1 MKRTIGFLS
10 LILILSGCDKNETDF
25 QREASIFN
33 GTTLRKIENFEGT
46 IKKKGNSLIY
56 KYVSQQDSS
65 KTIEVKFNKASGQL
79 FFGMDEYQKVI
90 DRKVIEQ
97 DLSSDNFDFFDLE
110 NSYPDATGPIL
121 FNEKY
126 GLLAIYNV
134 YGPTIIL
141 LKNKQDK
148 EIRKRILNELKNK

>member
-1 MKRTIGFLS
+1 MKRLIGFL
-10 LILILSGCDKNETDF
+10 LIILFSSSCDKNKSNF

-33 GTTLRKIENFEGT
+33 GTTLRKIENFNGT
-46 IKKKGNSLIY
+46 ITKKENSLIY

-65 KTIEVKFNKASGQL
+65 KTIVVKFDKISKKL
-79 FFGMDEYQKVI
+79 YFGMDEYQKGSN
-90 DRKVIEQ
+90 RKINEQ
-97 DLSSDNFDFFDLE
+97 YLSSDNFDFFDLD

-121 FNEKY
+121 FNEEY

-141 LKNKQDK
+141 LKNKKDS
-148 EIRKRILNELKNK
+148 EIVSRILKMLNE

>member
-1 MKRTIGFLS
+1 MTRLIGFLFI
-10 LILILSGCDKNETDF
+10 ILILSSCDEKKTAF

-33 GTTLRKIENFEGT
+33 GTTLRITENFNAQI
-46 IKKKGNSLIY
+46 IKKENSLIY

-65 KTIEVKFNKASGQL
+65 KTIDIKFDKTSGKL
-79 FFGMDEYQKVI
+79 FFGMDEYQKVSE
-90 DRKVIEQ
+90 RKINEHN
-97 DLSSDNFDFFDLE
+97 LSSDNFDFFNLE

-134 YGPTIIL
+134 NGPTIIL
-141 LKNKQDK
+141 LKNIEDK
-148 EIRKRILNELKNK
+148 EIANRILRKLNE

>member
-1 MKRTIGFLS
+1 MKKIIGFL
-10 LILILSGCDKNETDF
+10 LLLLILSGCDKNETNF
-25 QREASIFN
+25 QREVSIFN
-33 GTTLRKIENFEGT
+33 GTILIRNENFNGT
-46 IKKKGNSLIY
+46 ITKKENSLIY

-65 KTIEVKFNKASGQL
+65 KTIVVKFDKTSGKL
-79 FFGMDEYQKVI
+79 FFAMDEYQKVSERNI
-90 DRKVIEQ
+90 NEHN
-97 DLSSDNFDFFDLE
+97 LSSENFYYFDLE

-141 LKNKQDK
+141 LKNKEDK
-148 EIRKRILNELKNK
+148 KIANRILNN

>member
-1 MKRTIGFLS
+1 MKRTIGFLL

-33 GTTLRKIENFEGT
+33 GTTLRKTENFDGT
-46 IKKKGNSLIY
+46 IIKKGNSLIY

-65 KTIEVKFNKASGQL
+65 KTIVVKFNKASDKL
-79 FFGMDEYQKVI
+79 FFGMDEYQKVSDLKI
-90 DRKVIEQ
+90 IEQ
-97 DLSSDNFDFFDLE
+97 DLSSDNFDFFDLK

-141 LKNKQDK
+141 LKNKKNK
-148 EIRKRILNELKNK
+148 EIENRILKKLNE